1 MSAYDKFMT
10 PNFKSAKHGSVTDN
24 IQGAIPSTVVDDKP
38 LLHATAQKQDP
49 LSLSAIG
56 VGLLSLVTMLGVHLR
71 RRMQPATVVASSSG
85 LALDMP
91 MNTASAVGDNV
102 MEMQSEDSH
111 KMSSS
116 RVGWGQLSA
125 QNTRPSTLCY
135 AESEDATEAEAV
147 TESQA
152 APTQP
157 QAAATLTLETQPPFV
172 QEDLK
177 SLAKSLN
184 PIVGYW
190 DPLRIGGD
198 NKFGE
203 GFTIWEYNQ
212 ERTIAWFRQAE
223 IKHGRVAMAAFVGY
237 WVQASGYHWPFKMT
251 LLGGDWPT
259 GTPPEQWD
267 ALPAASKWQIILF
280 VGVLELYDEATPP
293 HYTNG
298 RKPGEFPS
306 FKGTYAME
314 AGLAPFD
321 LYDPFGLSKNI
332 SPEKKAM
339 RLRTEINNGRLA
351 MLAVF
356 AFLSESKAP
365 GAVPL
370 LTGKIPAY
378 SGDYMIPFE
387 GNFDLFG

>member
-1 MSAYDKFMT
+1 MSAYDNFIT
-10 PNFKSAKHGSVTDN
+10 PNFNSAKHGKKADALSSH
-24 IQGAIPSTVVDDKP
+24 QSPAEHGAITFTAVDDKP
-38 LLHATAQKQDP
+38 LLHPTAQMQANP

-71 RRMQPATVVASSSG
+71 RRLQPATIIASSGG

-91 MNTASAVGDNV
+91 MSTALALGDNV
-102 MEMQSEDSH
+102 MEMKCQDSH
-111 KMSSS
+111 KLSSS
-116 RVGWGQLSA
+116 KVGWGQLSA
-125 QNTRPSTLCY
+125 QDTRPSTLCY
-135 AESEDATEAEAV
+135 A
-147 TESQA
+147 
-152 APTQP
+152 
-157 QAAATLTLETQPPFV
+157 LETQA
-172 QEDLK
+172 DLK

-251 LLGGDWPT
+251 LFGGDWPT

-370 LTGKIPAY
+370 LTGVIPPY
-378 SGDYMIPFE
+378 EGSYMVPFE
-387 GNFDLFG
+387 ANFSLLS